1 MEQVEVVVQQ
11 SGVGNLHQS
20 GKVLLGAR
28 NDPIQLGGVREQV
41 EVGQLEEVV
50 AEKKGERYA
59 LELPHGGKEG
69 AKDRA
74 SPRPPQLGWKPLP
87 RESPRACGR
96 SGIAAWGP

>member
-11 SGVGNLHQS
+11 SGEDNLHQS

-28 NDPIQLGGVREQV
+28 NDPIQLGGVREHV

-59 LELPHGGKEG
+59 LELPQGEKREQRIEQ
-69 AKDRA
+69 ALD
-74 SPRPPQLGWKPLP
+74 LP
-87 RESPRACGR
+87 RLVANRYLVNLLGLVAE
-96 SGIAAWGP
+96 AASLQGP